1 MAVIRFT
8 DRPFFRN
15 PWVEFEKM
23 RRDMENMMRGII
35 AEGGGAAAEVF
46 PPLTISEDNNMIY
59 VRAEVPGITPDKLD
73 ISVEGDTLF
82 IRGERKECE
91 AKPNTSYHRREIECG
106 SFSRAVTLPTKVSF
120 EKISAK
126 TENGILTI
134 TLPKAPEV
142 KPRRITVNV
151 G

>member
-8 DRPFFRN
+8 NRPFFRN

-23 RRDMENMMRGII
+23 RRDMEDMMQGI
-35 AEGGGAAAEVF
+35 APEGGGAYAEVF
-46 PPLTISEDNNMIY
+46 PPLTISEDSDTIY
-59 VRAEVPGITPDKLD
+59 VRAEVPGISPSELD
-73 ISVEGDTLF
+73 ISVEGDTL
-82 IRGERKECE
+82 IIKGERKDCQAEG
-91 AKPNTSYHRREIECG
+91 NVSYHRREIECG
-106 SFSRAVTLPTKVSF
+106 SFSRAVSLPTKVNF
-120 EKISAK
+120 EKINAK

-134 TLPKAPEV
+134 TLPKSPEV

>member
-35 AEGGGAAAEVF
+35 AEGGGTAAEVF
-46 PPLTISEDNNMIY
+46 PPLTISEDSNTIY
-59 VRAEVPGITPDKLD
+59 VRAEVPGINPDELD
-73 ISVEGDTLF
+73 ISVEGETL
-82 IRGERKECE
+82 IIKGERKEC
-91 AKPNTSYHRREIECG
+91 APKPNVSYHRREIECG
-106 SFSRAVTLPTKVSF
+106 SFSRAVTLPTKVHF
-120 EKISAK
+120 EEISAK

-134 TLPKAPEV
+134 MLPKAPEV

>member
-1 MAVIRFT
+1 MAVIKFT

-46 PPLTISEDNNMIY
+46 PPLTISENSNTIF
-59 VRAEVPGITPDKLD
+59 VRAEVPGITPEELN
-73 ISVEGDTLF
+73 ISVEGETLI
-82 IRGERKECE
+82 IRGERKGCE
-91 AKPNTSYHRREIECG
+91 PKANVSYHRREIECG
-106 SFSRAVTLPTKVSF
+106 NFSRAVTLPTKVDF

-134 TLPKAPEV
+134 MLPKAPEV